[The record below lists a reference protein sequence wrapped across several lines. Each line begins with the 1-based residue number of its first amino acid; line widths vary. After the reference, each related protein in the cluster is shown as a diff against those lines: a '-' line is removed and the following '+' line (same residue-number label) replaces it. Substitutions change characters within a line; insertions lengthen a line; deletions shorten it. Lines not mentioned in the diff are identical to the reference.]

1 MDKHD
6 VKFAEDL
13 KKSAKLWLFWAAVS
27 FSLLLLFQ
35 QTIPGVTASAS
46 ELLRSGIIGLSSAS
60 VVVLCGIL
68 VVMGCLIRV
77 MLGLIPPAGR
87 FFQNGLD
94 IFIESES
101 GLAAACFGVYVG
113 SSVFMNSS
121 MGGIA
126 EAAATLLFTVCLLV
140 VKGLMRVLY
149 DADFEYPVLVQTVL
163 SLGSAF
169 ALFSLVLDVLPLLDV
184 LLP

>member
-1 MDKHD
+1 
-6 VKFAEDL
+6 
-13 KKSAKLWLFWAAVS
+13 
-27 FSLLLLFQ
+27 
-35 QTIPGVTASAS
+35 
-46 ELLRSGIIGLSSAS
+46 
-60 VVVLCGIL
+60 
-68 VVMGCLIRV
+68 
-77 MLGLIPPAGR
+77 
-87 FFQNGLD
+87 
-94 IFIESES
+94 
-101 GLAAACFGVYVG
+101 
-113 SSVFMNSS
+113 MNSS

-140 VKGLMRVLY
+140 VKGVMRVLY